1 MKKKLIHY
9 CLANGIP
16 SLRNHQSPAKNHL
29 LFPIYCLLFSIYGQ
43 LAMAQSGWQVQA
55 NKIDPNKYFGVTV
68 ANGMIGL
75 ISSPDPLK
83 VKEVVLNGA
92 FDTYGRGRVANIM
105 KVFEFANM
113 DLDVDGRRIERSN
126 IQSYAQTL
134 DMKTASLTTTFSHEG
149 KVSVKTQLMA
159 LRHLPHTA
167 LIDVEITA
175 LKDITIVPHS
185 FIQAPDM
192 LRDVHNYYHLI
203 DRPHSLIP
211 LLTSVAKSPTGKHTL
226 AASNSIIF
234 DEERGKEPYLIHEE
248 WDYGMHRL
256 KFTKTLKAGQKYHF
270 CVVGSVISTAQIAD
284 PHNEA
289 ERLTIYAALEK
300 RDRLVKRHTE
310 EWAKLWESDIEIE
323 GDAEAQRAVRF
334 SIYNLY
340 SFCREGQA
348 YSLSPMGLS
357 GLGYNGHVFWDTEI
371 WMYPPLLLLQPNMA
385 KSLLEFRYN
394 CLPAA
399 KSNAKS
405 HGYLGAMFPWE
416 SDDTGQESCPVWAL
430 TGPFQHHITGDVGWA
445 FWKYYQ
451 ITEDKQWL
459 RERGYPIL
467 KEVADFWVSRAERGS
482 DGKYHIINVV
492 CADEWAENVD
502 DNAYTN
508 GMAKEVLSYAIDAA
522 EELKIKH
529 DSRWEE
535 VGQNLVILKFPDGT
549 TREHATYNGEVIKQ
563 GDVNLLSF
571 PLKQVT
577 KPEEIR
583 KDLDYYHKVL
593 ADNIPGRQGQSPA
606 MAQAIFCIL
615 NARLGD
621 TEKAYQEFVKS
632 YKPNE
637 VPPFGV
643 LAETAGGTNP
653 YFATGAGGFL
663 QTLLFGFGGL
673 DISDEGIEQLK
684 TKLPTK
690 WQSLTLK
697 GIGPEKKTY
706 IVKQGEK

>member
-1 MKKKLIHY
+1 MMIMQKNTLLI
-9 CLANGIP
+9 CLLLLAGLASQAQNL
-16 SLRNHQSPAKNHL
+16 SQSPWH
-29 LFPIYCLLFSIYGQ
+29 
-43 LAMAQSGWQVQA
+43 VQA
-55 NKIDPNKYFGVTV
+55 SKIDPNRYFGVTV

-75 ISSPDPLK
+75 VSSPEPLR
-83 VKEVVLNGA
+83 VKDVVLNGA
-92 FDTYGRGRVANIM
+92 FDTYGRGRVANIL

-113 DLDVDGRRIERSN
+113 DLDVDGTRIDRSN
-126 IQSYAQTL
+126 IQNYAQTL
-134 DMKTASLTTTFSHEG
+134 DMKEGSLTTTFGHGG
-149 KVSVKTQLMA
+149 KVNVKTQLMA

-167 LIDVEITA
+167 LIDIEITA
-175 LKDITIVPHS
+175 LKDVTIVPHS

-192 LRDVHNYYHLI
+192 LRDVHNFYHLI

-211 LLTSVAKSPTGKHTL
+211 LMTSVAKSPTGKHTV

-234 DEERGKEPYLIHEE
+234 DEERGKEPALIHEE

-256 KFTKTLKAGQKYHF
+256 KFSKTLKAGQKYHF
-270 CVVGSVISTAQIAD
+270 CVVGSVTSTEHISD

-300 RDRLVKRHTE
+300 KDRLVKRHLE
-310 EWAKLWESDIEIE
+310 EWAKLWESDIELD
-323 GDAEAQRAVRF
+323 GDLEAQRAIRF
-334 SIYNLY
+334 SIYHLY
-340 SFCREGQA
+340 SFCRAGQA

-371 WMYPPLLLLQPNMA
+371 WMYPPLLLLQPSMA
-385 KSLLEFRYN
+385 QSLLEYRFER
-394 CLPAA
+394 LPAA
-399 KSNAKS
+399 RYNAKA
-405 HGYLGAMFPWE
+405 HGYQGAMFPWE
-416 SDDTGQESCPVWAL
+416 SDDNGEESCPVWAL

-451 ITEDKQWL
+451 VTEDKQWL
-459 RERGYPIL
+459 RERGYPML
-467 KEVADFWVSRAERGS
+467 KEVADFWVSRVEKGS

-508 GMAKEVLSYAIDAA
+508 GMAKEVLTYAVEAA
-522 EELKIKH
+522 EELKIKP
-529 DSRWEE
+529 DPRWQE
-535 VGQNLVILKFPDGT
+535 VADGLVILKFADGT

-563 GDVNLLSF
+563 GDVNLLAF

-577 KPEEIR
+577 KPEDIK

-593 ADNIPGRQGQSPA
+593 ADNVPGRQGQSPA
-606 MAQAIFCIL
+606 MAQAIFSIL
-615 NARLGD
+615 NARLGN
-621 TEKAYQEFVKS
+621 TEKAYEEFVKS

-637 VPPFGV
+637 APPFGV

-673 DISDEGIEQLK
+673 DITDEGIEQLK

-690 WQSLTLK
+690 WKSLTLK
-697 GIGPEKKTY
+697 GIGLEKKTY
-706 IVKQGEK
+706 IVK